1 MPRLISNPGHLDE
14 KIFEIEAGATVIG
27 RTVDCQICVAHKSLS
42 RHHAQL
48 DSEDDRV
55 VLTDLESKNGTFVNG
70 VRIHQRELLGGDA
83 LRLGDVAFTFVCDVE
98 SRPRGPVAAPPPDA
112 PLPAQGVVP
121 THVHDLSSS
130 SFEELL
136 REALNVEELEGSRR
150 ARDKLRILLEASRLL
165 SSPREID
172 VLLNEILA
180 LVFSILRVDRAAILL
195 VDEKTGRL
203 EPRILKSA
211 RQSSAAGSTY
221 SQHIVDYVY
230 ARSVAAIFS
239 DAVVDP
245 RLDASKSIIHQSIRA
260 SMCVPLRPKDKTI
273 GVLYVDNLSVPG
285 LYTEEDL
292 DFLAAF
298 ANQAAIAIENS
309 NLYRRIEEETIS
321 RMQLIMDAKLSSL
334 GSVVAGIAHE
344 IKNPLN
350 FINNFA
356 ALSEGIVEEL
366 TVGLSAQRDRLDPGT
381 LAETFEELSLLRGN
395 VVKINEHGRR
405 ATNIINEMLR
415 HARGGSRVREEGD
428 INAIVAESLKL
439 ACLGARTLSASVEI
453 AIDAEYDASIGAM
466 QLVRADLVRAFVNVI
481 ENACHAMQKKRRDL
495 GATYAPAL
503 TIRTRNC
510 GACVEIRIRDN
521 GTGISQDIADRI
533 FNPFFTTKPPGEGT
547 GLGLS
552 LSHEIIVQGH
562 QGKIQTNTVPGEFA
576 EFIITLP
583 NRDLP
588 AAKVL

>member
-1 MPRLISNPGHLDE
+1 MPRLISNPGHLEE
-14 KIFEIEAGATVIG
+14 KNFEIPDGATVIG
-27 RTVDCQICVAHKSLS
+27 RTGDCQICIAHKSLS
-42 RHHAQL
+42 RQHARI
-48 DSEDDRV
+48 DRSDGHV

-70 VRIHQRELLGGDA
+70 VRIHRREIVPGDA
-83 LRLGDVAFTFVCDVE
+83 LRLGDVAFTFVSDVE
-98 SRPRGPVAAPPPDA
+98 PKRPAPPGA
-112 PLPAQGVVP
+112 PPSYERLATEGVVP
-121 THVHDLSSS
+121 TLVQDLTSA
-130 SFEELL
+130 SFEDLL
-136 REALNVEELEGSRR
+136 REALNVDELDASRR

-165 SSPREID
+165 ASPRGID
-172 VLLNEILA
+172 TLLNEILD
-180 LVFSILRVDRAAILL
+180 LVLSILRVDRAAILL
-195 VDEKTGRL
+195 VDPKTERL

-211 RQSSAAGSTY
+211 KHLGATGSTY

-239 DAVVDP
+239 DAVLDP

-273 GVLYVDNLSVPG
+273 GVLYVDNLSAPG
-285 LYTEEDL
+285 LFAEEDL
-292 DFLAAF
+292 EFLAAF

-356 ALSEGIVEEL
+356 ALSVGLTEEL
-366 TVGLSAQRDRLDPGT
+366 TAGLSAQRERLDPAA
-381 LAETFEELSLLRGN
+381 LAEVIEALSLLRGN
-395 VVKINEHGRR
+395 VAKINEHGRR

-439 ACLGARTLSASVEI
+439 GCLGSRPLGESVEI
-453 AIDAEYDASIGAM
+453 RVDAEYDASIGSL
-466 QLVRADLVRAFVNVI
+466 QIVRADLCRAFVNVI

-495 GATYAPAL
+495 GPSYSPAL
-503 TIRTRNC
+503 TVRTKNR
-510 GACVEIRIRDN
+510 GAHIEIRIRDN
-521 GTGISQDIADRI
+521 GTGIPKEIADKI
-533 FNPFFTTKPPGEGT
+533 YNPFFTTKPPGEGT

-552 LSHEIIVQGH
+552 LTHEIIVQGH

-583 NRDLP
+583 HPDLP
-588 AAKVL
+588 AFKAP